1 MKIHG
6 IRHLRNKELKLAKQ
20 NVGWLHNKNE
30 ITEKE
35 DTLKSVINKPNLNF
49 HITVEEKPKHGT
61 EKGSSSLNKT
71 EQSVGFSTPEQAEHA
86 TINIPGI
93 IYQDGKDVHSVS
105 TTPEYEH
112 TTQNIRND
120 VSKDK
125 PDAHIITATS
135 EITEYATETPPSNE
149 GPFQYTVLTTP
160 RQAVQTTQNV
170 PVISQHISSTER
182 YTPQQI
188 NHTTDVA
195 TFNISQDIL
204 KSDLD
209 PGLTT
214 PEQAQDTTQN
224 IPVYGIKNNNAS
236 YTTLSSTSEQTQQS
250 TENTSVSQD
259 MISEAEMERIST
271 TPEIAEYTSTTE
283 NISRKKSSDM
293 FSTDAYKSIRST
305 LDTTH
310 ITNSIPVTVSQN
322 MLSEGITSEG
332 NKLVTGKIPGNI
344 SQEINITDYQA
355 STKELPVNHTIKGVS
370 FNESITHSTISNMG
384 EATEDNLPVN
394 GSQTGNDTK
403 IYSSTTIPGLN
414 DHSLRN
420 NSNESYPVTDL
431 NTSTA
436 KPEPTAEITQ
446 SLSFSTGKSQ
456 SYTRSEIN
464 TFISATSAN
473 AEQTT
478 EALLISS
485 TTELYET
492 EPVKVTDHLRQYKKT
507 TKITTTQ
514 RPKIKTIQ
522 HMYTRKLPV
531 LPT

>member
-20 NVGWLHNKNE
+20 NLGWLHNKNE
-30 ITEKE
+30 ITGKE

-49 HITVEEKPKHGT
+49 HITVEEKPKRRT
-61 EKGSSSLNKT
+61 EKGSSPLNKT
-71 EQSVGFSTPEQAEHA
+71 EQSVGSSTLEQAEHA
-86 TINIPGI
+86 TINIPVI
-93 IYQDGKDVHSVS
+93 IYQDEKDVHSVS

-112 TTQNIRND
+112 TTQNIPND
-120 VSKDK
+120 VSKYKADS
-125 PDAHIITATS
+125 HTISATS

-149 GPFQYTVLTTP
+149 GPFQDTVLTTP
-160 RQAVQTTQNV
+160 SQVVQTRQTV
-170 PVISQHISSTER
+170 PVISQHISNTET
-182 YTPQQI
+182 YTSQQI
-188 NHTTDVA
+188 NHTTDVVS
-195 TFNISQDIL
+195 FNISQDIL

-209 PGLTT
+209 PSLTT

-236 YTTLSSTSEQTQQS
+236 YTTLSSTSEQTQQL
-250 TENTSVSQD
+250 TENTPVSQD
-259 MISEAEMERIST
+259 MIPEAEMERIST

-305 LDTTH
+305 LDTKHVTD
-310 ITNSIPVTVSQN
+310 SIPVSISQG
-322 MLSEGITSEG
+322 MLNEGITSEA
-332 NKLVTGKIPGNI
+332 NKLVTEKIPGNI
-344 SQEINITDYQA
+344 SQGINITDYQ
-355 STKELPVNHTIKGVS
+355 TLTEEVPVSHTIKGVS
-370 FNESITHSTISNMG
+370 VNESITHSTISNLS
-384 EATEDNLPVN
+384 ETTEENHPVN

-414 DHSLRN
+414 DHSMRN
-420 NSNESYPVTDL
+420 NSTESYPVTDL

-436 KPEPTAEITQ
+436 KPEPTAETTQ
-446 SLSFSTGKSQ
+446 SLSFSKSQ
-456 SYTRSEIN
+456 PYPRSEIN
-464 TFISATSAN
+464 TLISATSAN

-478 EALLISS
+478 EAILISS
-485 TTELYET
+485 RTELYET
-492 EPVKVTDHLRQYKKT
+492 EPVKMTDHPRQYKKT